1 MPVFPDGFAGRRRAV
16 FLQPDGV
23 LVCNSIGP
31 LCIFTAWSNW
41 ASIGRLMAENVGI
54 MVVYGTQT
62 EHQRRDD
69 ERRFFAHL
77 HRVAALRV

>member
-1 MPVFPDGFAGRRRAV
+1 MVFWSVAV
-16 FLQPDGV
+16 LGHYV
-23 LVCNSIGP
+23 SSP
-31 LCIFTAWSNW
+31 LGL
-41 ASIGRLMAENVGI
+41 IGRLMAEDVGI

-62 EHQRRDD
+62 EHQRWDD

>member
-1 MPVFPDGFAGRRRAV
+1 
-16 FLQPDGV
+16 
-23 LVCNSIGP
+23 
-31 LCIFTAWSNW
+31 
-41 ASIGRLMAENVGI
+41 MAENVGI

-62 EHQRRDD
+62 EHQRWDD